1 MVRVIIFLLLM
12 SATAFAQDRDGNDNA
27 NGTRPGSVGTPLQ
40 VQTGSRP
47 VPDPTL
53 LTAQALDALR
63 RELTQLWDQRFTDL
77 QKQIDRNELRLDQI
91 ATSTRELINES
102 EKLTT
107 EKFKGLAD
115 QQVQRDNN
123 LALALTAQQKSVAD
137 QNLSNLTAADKAEGN
152 FKDQISAVQSTIT
165 DLKDRITRIESA
177 SAGAGGAVNW
187 VIAGIG
193 VFSVLLGIGI
203 SLFAMMKAPAPLPV
217 VNYAPEAPLV
227 QRRK

>member
-1 MVRVIIFLLLM
+1 MLRIIVFLLLM
-12 SATAFAQDRDGNDNA
+12 SATAFAQNQDDNGA
-27 NGTRPGSVGTPLQ
+27 KPGSVGTPLQ

-53 LTAQALDALR
+53 LTAQAIDALR
-63 RELTQLWDQRFTDL
+63 QELTQLWDQKFGDL
-77 QKQIDRNELRLDQI
+77 QKQITRNELRLDQI
-91 ATSTRELINES
+91 TASTRELIVES

-152 FKDQISAVQSTIT
+152 FKDQIAAVQNTIT

-177 SAGAGGAVNW
+177 SSGAGGAVNW

-193 VFSVLLGIGI
+193 VFSVLIGIGI
-203 SLFAMMKAPAPLPV
+203 SLMAVFKAPVPVPLPV
-217 VNYAPEAPLV
+217 VQFESSSH
-227 QRRK
+227 KKT